1 MSILPDVEVLQP
13 RPGAVVVE
21 CRGEHDLTT
30 SESLGRL
37 LTELVATN
45 DLVVVDVS
53 DADFIDSS
61 FLHTLVK
68 ADRLARPRGTRLR
81 LQFGTAPIVARALE
95 VSGILERIEYAGTRE
110 EAIAPF
116 EEAVRELFNRAW
128 WAGK

>member
-30 SESLGRL
+30 SESLARL

-45 DLVVVDVS
+45 DLVVIDIS
-53 DADFIDSS
+53 EAEFIDSS
-61 FLHTLVK
+61 FLHNLVK
-68 ADRLARPRGTRLR
+68 ADRLARPRGTRVR

-95 VSGILERIEYAGTRE
+95 VSGILMRIEHASTRE
-110 EAIAPF
+110 EALGS
-116 EEAVRELFNRAW
+116 RES
-128 WAGK
+128 